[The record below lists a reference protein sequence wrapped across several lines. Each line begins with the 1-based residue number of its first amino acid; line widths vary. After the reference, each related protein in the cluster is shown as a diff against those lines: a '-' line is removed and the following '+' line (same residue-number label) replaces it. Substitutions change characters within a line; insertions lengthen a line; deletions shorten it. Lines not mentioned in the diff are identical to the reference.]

1 MYYIEFTWKSKLLAD
16 LQSRSSGFRIISSQS
31 YQQICKKPSLKWE
44 RLWQNIFIYGPSKEE
59 NGNQNFYCI
68 AFCYYPLVLM
78 LPSRGLKKIS
88 ILFMKNPKNY
98 IWIQIYSFQ
107 NLLKKDNIAL
117 IHQRNLQL
125 LATKIFKAYNDTD
138 PELLNNVFKP
148 RITLDKLKNYDSTER
163 FLAFS
168 DLRWLAWLK

>member
-1 MYYIEFTWKSKLLAD
+1 
-16 LQSRSSGFRIISSQS
+16 
-31 YQQICKKPSLKWE
+31 
-44 RLWQNIFIYGPSKEE
+44 
-59 NGNQNFYCI
+59 
-68 AFCYYPLVLM
+68 M
-78 LPSRGLKKIS
+78 LPSRDLKKIS
-88 ILFMKNPKNY
+88 ILFIKNPKNY

-125 LATKIFKAYNDTD
+125 LATKIFKVYSDTD

-148 RITLDKLKNYDSTER
+148 RITLYKLKNYDSTER
-163 FLAFS
+163 FPAFS